1 MAKRIVLGILGAIA
15 AFGSFLP
22 LGYAFEIFKDF
33 NNPDT
38 SFWPNVLG
46 VVLMCS
52 IALPGFWL
60 GMRFLGFALSGRS
73 EQSNGIAKPIL
84 LGIGSFFPGCVFSL
98 PITILWVSRKWPGD
112 DAKIDLAFKISASLG
127 VAVAIICTILLRR
140 KRGKAASPS
149 TDPQFPLDCITM
161 SAPSPE

>member
-1 MAKRIVLGILGAIA
+1 MAKRIVLGIFGATA

-60 GMRFLGFALSGRS
+60 GMRFLGFALTGRS
-73 EQSNGIAKPIL
+73 EQTNSVAKPIL
-84 LGIGSFFPGCVFSL
+84 LGIGSFFPGFVFSL

-112 DAKIDLAFKISASLG
+112 NGKIGLAFKASASVG
-127 VAVAIICTILLRR
+127 VAAAIICTVLLLR
-140 KRGKAASPS
+140 KRGSAAFPG
-149 TDPQFPLDCITM
+149 TDPQFPLVR
-161 SAPSPE
+161 